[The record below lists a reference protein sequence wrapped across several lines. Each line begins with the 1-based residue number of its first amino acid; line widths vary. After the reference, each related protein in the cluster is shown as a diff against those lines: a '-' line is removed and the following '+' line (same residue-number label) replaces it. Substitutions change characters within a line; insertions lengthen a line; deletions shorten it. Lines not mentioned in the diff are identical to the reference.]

1 MIARDVDID
10 TEGTAPDISVL
21 SLALKVVVAT
31 PWLSSARAQGRWTA
45 ARQLELEGKLHVLA
59 E

>member
-10 TEGTAPDISVL
+10 TEGTAPDISL
-21 SLALKVVVAT
+21 SLALKVVMAT